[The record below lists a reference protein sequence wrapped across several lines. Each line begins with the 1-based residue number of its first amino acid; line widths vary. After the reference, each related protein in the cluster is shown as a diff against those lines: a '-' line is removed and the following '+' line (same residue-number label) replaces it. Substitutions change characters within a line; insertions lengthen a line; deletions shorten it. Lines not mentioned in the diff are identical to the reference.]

1 MSGPVLKRIQTR
13 NRHLRADYAQVIG
26 PLLQGAQDYAL
37 LDFPRHNNIGDAAI
51 YLGEIEFLAE
61 LTGKRAAYVT
71 DLRSYHSDID
81 TFCPEGPI
89 LLHGG
94 GNFGDLWTNHHEFR
108 LQVLEKHVQ
117 RRVVQLPQSLHFES
131 GGMLERT
138 KRAIG
143 AHRDFTLCVRDLP
156 SKEFAEREFECPV
169 VLAPDGAHCIGEV
182 LVAPAQDRIGTLART
197 DKEIAYDG
205 LEALMASFGPVFDW
219 PLHDVS
225 VFFES
230 ETWFERQY
238 QQRLHWHFPRSQR
251 LMAYRE
257 QTYRR
262 RARRLVD
269 RGTVMLSQAD
279 YIVSDRLHGHILC
292 LLLGKTHIALDSL
305 SGKVSAYIEE
315 WGSCGISRLASSPEA
330 LRREIEALP

>member
-1 MSGPVLKRIQTR
+1 MSGNVLTRIQTR
-13 NRHLRADYAQVIG
+13 NRHLGEKFAQVIG

-51 YLGEIEFLAE
+51 YLGEIDVLEA
-61 LTGKRAAYVT
+61 LTGKRAAYVA
-71 DLRSYHSDID
+71 DLSSYRSDVE
-81 TFCPEGPI
+81 TFCPEGPV

-94 GNFGDLWTNHHEFR
+94 GNFGDFWPHHHEFR
-108 LQVLEKHVQ
+108 LRMLEELSH
-117 RRVVQLPQSLHFES
+117 RRVIQLPQSLHFEP

-143 AHRDFTLCVRDLP
+143 AHRDFTLCVRDMA
-156 SKEFAEREFECPV
+156 SKELAEREFECPV
-169 VLAPDGAHCIGEV
+169 VLAPDAAHCIDQV
-182 LVAPAQDRIGTLART
+182 LTAPPQDRIAALVRT
-197 DKEIAYDG
+197 DKEIAFEG
-205 LEALMASFGPVFDW
+205 LEPLMAPHGPVFDW

-225 VFFES
+225 VFFET

-238 QQRLHWHFPRSQR
+238 FQRLQWQFPRSTR

-257 QTYRR
+257 QTFRR
-262 RARRLVD
+262 RAQSLVD

-305 SGKVSAYIEE
+305 SGKVGAYIAQ
-315 WGSCGISRLASSPEA
+315 WGDCGITRFATTRAA
-330 LRREIEALP
+330 LEQEIEALP